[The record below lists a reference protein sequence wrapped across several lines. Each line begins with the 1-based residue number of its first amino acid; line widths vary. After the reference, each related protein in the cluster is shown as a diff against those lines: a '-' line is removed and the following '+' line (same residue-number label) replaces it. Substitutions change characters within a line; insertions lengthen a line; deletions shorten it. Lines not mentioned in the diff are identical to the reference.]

1 MSAWGDD
8 SSVEE
13 EVLERRPGSPAAD
26 LEEVSAGEGVVA
38 GVEVVAQAKR
48 APEISR
54 AFMLLDGGE
63 VELDAGRPECREVG
77 QQRLIELSV
86 LLEPVGG
93 ELVAGQMRSM
103 FSQHRTQPLMER
115 GASEDDIVPVRLEEM
130 GL

>member
-1 MSAWGDD
+1 
-8 SSVEE
+8 
-13 EVLERRPGSPAAD
+13 
-26 LEEVSAGEGVVA
+26 
-38 GVEVVAQAKR
+38 
-48 APEISR
+48 
-54 AFMLLDGGE
+54 MLLDGGE